1 MRVSEC
7 IQIIFK
13 EIKRQ
18 IWHFE
23 KKDILSKI
31 DWTLAEQL
39 LILEEELFFDSTY
52 DDYWDNASPEEW
64 ETYVKCSDLNDVNSC
79 IVYAKSENFELFEK
93 TMELFY
99 TFLEKDIETF
109 CSKENHHWYGFTDYF
124 FKKSNFYEI
133 ILALKNIDRSHYI
146 LPYVLRYEKLIKK
159 IAVQKGDY
167 DERNFFHIYDVILDL
182 ADNSSYNS
190 GIPKEKQLKYTII
203 CFEYEDK
210 INALSK
216 KDFEFNYRTL
226 FKEEFR

>member
-1 MRVSEC
+1 M
-7 IQIIFK
+7 
-13 EIKRQ
+13 
-18 IWHFE
+18 
-23 KKDILSKI
+23 
-31 DWTLAEQL
+31 
-39 LILEEELFFDSTY
+39 
-52 DDYWDNASPEEW
+52 
-64 ETYVKCSDLNDVNSC
+64 
-79 IVYAKSENFELFEK
+79 
-93 TMELFY
+93 
-99 TFLEKDIETF
+99 
-109 CSKENHHWYGFTDYF
+109 
-124 FKKSNFYEI
+124 
-133 ILALKNIDRSHYI
+133 ALKNIDRSHYI